1 MSFSTFYESDNTG
14 LPDEKRTNMS
24 LQRKQIIM
32 NEISFWKKNKLLPE
46 HYCDFLL
53 TLYAQGENQEEEQ
66 TENASKAV
74 LAKTQKYKVIL
85 YVVVGLL
92 TAILLASLFVMTTA
106 VFIPI
111 ILVAVAI
118 LSFLYIAIKLLKNK
132 SLMAPLLFVFSALL
146 LLGLSFKVWDIYFV
160 EEPLVLIGLIFG
172 NCLLWLFSG
181 LMMKLVYFS
190 ISGVLGVLLIIGY
203 YIFM

>member
-1 MSFSTFYESDNTG
+1 ME
-14 LPDEKRTNMS
+14 
-24 LQRKQIIM
+24 
-32 NEISFWKKNKLLPE
+32 KNKLLPE

-74 LAKTQKYKVIL
+74 LAKNQKYKVIL

-118 LSFLYIAIKLLKNK
+118 LSFYT
-132 SLMAPLLFVFSALL
+132 
-146 LLGLSFKVWDIYFV
+146 
-160 EEPLVLIGLIFG
+160 
-172 NCLLWLFSG
+172 
-181 LMMKLVYFS
+181 
-190 ISGVLGVLLIIGY
+190 
-203 YIFM
+203 

>member
-1 MSFSTFYESDNTG
+1 
-14 LPDEKRTNMS
+14 MS

-74 LAKTQKYKVIL
+74 LAKNQKYKVML

-92 TAILLASLFVMTTA
+92 TAILLASLFMLTTA
-106 VFIPI
+106 IFIPI
-111 ILVAVAI
+111 ILVAAAI
-118 LSFLYIAIKLLKNK
+118 LSFLYIAIKLVKSK
-132 SLMAPLLFVFSALL
+132 SLMAPLLFVFTALL
-146 LLGLSFKVWDIYFV
+146 LLGLSFKIWDIYFV